1 MSAASGATQLSQA
14 HRPIFGTQGTMRLR
28 RGSPSILAPL
38 WREVRR
44 LAVIAPTAAAA
55 SVLAC
60 SGGGD
65 GTPIPDTRAAGT
77 AAATGAHTRAEAA
90 LLTAADLKNGWVT
103 SPPQSFAVTNDVC
116 DKHVNYGDN
125 LEQASTALERQND
138 GLFEMV
144 AVYRP
149 GQASTI
155 ADRVRAAFDDCQ
167 QWTSTQSGGPSSQ
180 FRSSPLLLPTYG
192 DETVAARI
200 SVLITPG
207 DIKGQEDFVL
217 IRRGDTLAILSHLSE
232 KFSDV
237 TDTTQ
242 LADAA
247 DRKLAA
253 YLAPPA
259 E

>member
-1 MSAASGATQLSQA
+1 
-14 HRPIFGTQGTMRLR
+14 MRFR
-28 RGSPSILAPL
+28 RGTLSILAPL
-38 WREVRR
+38 WMEMRR

-65 GTPIPDTRAAGT
+65 GTAIPDTRAASS
-77 AAATGAHTRAEAA
+77 AAANGAHTASEAA
-90 LLTAADLKNGWVT
+90 LLTAADLENGWVT

-116 DKHVNYGDN
+116 DKRVDYGNN

-149 GQASTI
+149 GQAATI
-155 ADRVRAAFDDCQ
+155 ADSVRAAFDACQ
-167 QWTSTQSGGPSSQ
+167 QWTSTQSGGTSSQ

-207 DIKGQEDFVL
+207 DIKGEEDFVL
-217 IRRGDTLAILSHLSE
+217 IRRGDTLAILTHLSE

-253 YLAPPA
+253 YVASAA
-259 E
+259 EWHAAR